1 MEFWYI
7 LLDCFE
13 CLERFVEELHPQ
25 LKDGF
30 HNNLDLN
37 TNINEVDVENKIKN
51 N

>member
-1 MEFWYI
+1 MKFWYI

-13 CLERFVEELHPQ
+13 CLDRFVEELHPQ

-30 HNNLDLN
+30 YNNINLN
-37 TNINEVDVENKIKN
+37 TNINDIENKIKN

>member
-1 MEFWYI
+1 MKFWYI

-13 CLERFVEELHPQ
+13 CLDRFFEEVHPQ

-30 HNNLDLN
+30 YNNLNLN
-37 TNINEVDVENKIKN
+37 TNINDIENKIKN

>member
-1 MEFWYI
+1 MKFWYI

-13 CLERFVEELHPQ
+13 CLDRFVEEIHPQ

-30 HNNLDLN
+30 YNNINLN
-37 TNINEVDVENKIKN
+37 TNINDIENKIKN